1 MVSRP
6 WISCNLY
13 TSPVDA
19 RCGDTNGFQDMS
31 TIHRPYYYFYSLDIQ
46 TAATAE
52 ENNVRIRAE
61 RDDLADVLVRASR
74 AVGTRSP
81 LPILQGVLCDV
92 AGGKLTVTG
101 TDNEITVRT
110 YLEVEVTEDGKTVI
124 PAKLAAEAVRKL
136 PPGAVTLASGDGEVE
151 ITGSG
156 PRFKLREMVVDD
168 YPKIIDAEVDGAVT
182 VDGVGLTKALSQVG
196 VAASTDDARPTLTG
210 VLFEANEDSL
220 RLVATDS
227 YRLAVKDVP
236 GVAAEGSKL
245 VPYRALREL
254 GKTVGVGQMQVSLGE
269 REATFV
275 TDNGRLTVRIIDATF
290 PNYRQLLPEGHS
302 NRLTLDKAA
311 LLEAVG
317 RAALV
322 AEDHIPVRL
331 AMHSGGVEL
340 SVIRQEVGE
349 ATELLEGE
357 YNGEDMT
364 IAFNTRYLTDGITA
378 VDDERIVIETSDPL
392 KPGLIHGA
400 DEVDF
405 RYLLM
410 PVRL

>member
-1 MVSRP
+1 M
-6 WISCNLY
+6 
-13 TSPVDA
+13 
-19 RCGDTNGFQDMS
+19 
-31 TIHRPYYYFYSLDIQ
+31 
-46 TAATAE
+46 
-52 ENNVRIRAE
+52 RIRAE
-61 RDDLADVLVRASR
+61 RDDLADVLTRASR

-110 YLEVEVTEDGKTVI
+110 YLDVEVTEDGKAVI

-136 PPGAVTLASGDGEVE
+136 PPGAVTLVSDGAEVE

-156 PRFKLREMVVDD
+156 PLFKLREMAVDD
-168 YPKIIDAEVDGAVT
+168 FPKIVDSDVGDAVT
-182 VDGVGLTKALSQVG
+182 VEGGKLIKALSQVG
-196 VAASTDDARPTLTG
+196 VAASGDDARPTLTG
-210 VLFEANEDSL
+210 VLFEANEESL

-227 YRLAVKDVP
+227 YRLAVRDVP
-236 GVAAEGSKL
+236 GVVAQESKL

-254 GKTVGVGQMQVSLGE
+254 GRTVGPGSMQVALGE
-269 REATFV
+269 REASFV
-275 TDNGRLTVRIIDATF
+275 TDQGRLTVRIIDSTF
-290 PNYRQLLPEGHS
+290 PNYRQLLPEGHT
-302 NRLTLDKAA
+302 NRLIVDKSAILD
-311 LLEAVG
+311 AVG
-317 RAALV
+317 RSALV

-349 ATELLEGE
+349 AVEYLEADYSG
-357 YNGEDMT
+357 DDIT
-364 IAFNTRYLTDGITA
+364 IAFNTRYLTDGINA
-378 VDDERIVIETSDPL
+378 VDDDKIVIDTSDPL
-392 KPGLIHGA
+392 KPGLIHGDA
-400 DEVDF
+400 SMDF

>member
-1 MVSRP
+1 M
-6 WISCNLY
+6 
-13 TSPVDA
+13 
-19 RCGDTNGFQDMS
+19 
-31 TIHRPYYYFYSLDIQ
+31 
-46 TAATAE
+46 
-52 ENNVRIRAE
+52 RIRAE
-61 RDDLADVLVRASR
+61 RDDLADVLARAGR

-81 LPILQGVLCDV
+81 LPILQGVLCEV

-110 YLEVEVTEDGKTVI
+110 YLDVEVTEDGRTVI

-136 PPGAVTLASGDGEVE
+136 PHGAVSLVSADGHIE
-151 ITGSG
+151 ITGNG
-156 PRFKLREMVVDD
+156 PQFRLREMAVEDF
-168 YPKIIDAEVDGAVT
+168 PKIGDAAGGEEVSVDGAS
-182 VDGVGLTKALSQVG
+182 LIRALSQVG
-196 VAASTDDARPTLTG
+196 VAASGDDARPTLTG
-210 VLFEANEDSL
+210 VLFEANEESL

-227 YRLAVKDVP
+227 YRLAVRDVP
-236 GVAAEGSKL
+236 GVATEGSKL

-254 GKTVGVGQMQVSLGE
+254 GRTVGTGPMKVTLGE
-269 REATFV
+269 REASFV
-275 TDNGRLTVRIIDATF
+275 TDQGRLTVRIIDSTF

-302 NRLTLDKAA
+302 NRLTVDKAG

-331 AMHSGGVEL
+331 AMHGGGVEL

-349 ATELLEGE
+349 ASELLEGE
-357 YNGEDMT
+357 YTGDDMT
-364 IAFNTRYLTDGITA
+364 IAFNTRYLMDGINA
-378 VDDERIVIETSDPL
+378 VDDDQVVIETSDPL
-392 KPGLIHGA
+392 KPGLMHGGSS
-400 DEVDF
+400 EEF

>member
-1 MVSRP
+1 
-6 WISCNLY
+6 
-13 TSPVDA
+13 
-19 RCGDTNGFQDMS
+19 
-31 TIHRPYYYFYSLDIQ
+31 
-46 TAATAE
+46 
-52 ENNVRIRAE
+52 VRIRAE
-61 RDDLADVLVRASR
+61 RDDLADVLGRASR

-92 AGGKLTVTG
+92 AAGKLVVTG

-110 YLEVEVTEDGKTVI
+110 YLDVEVTEEGKTVI

-136 PPGAVTLASGDGEVE
+136 PPGAVSLASGDGEVE

-156 PRFKLREMVVDD
+156 PRFKLREMIVED
-168 YPKIIDAEVDGAVT
+168 YPKIVDADTSAAVSVDGAA
-182 VDGVGLTKALSQVG
+182 LTKALGQVG
-196 VAASTDDARPTLTG
+196 VAASNDDARPTLTG
-210 VLFEANEDSL
+210 VLFESNDDVL

-236 GVAAEGSKL
+236 GVSAEGSKL

-254 GKTVGVGQMQVSLGE
+254 GRTVGTGRMNVALGE
-269 REATFV
+269 REASFV
-275 TDNGRLTVRIIDATF
+275 TGQGRLTVRIIDASF
-290 PNYRQLLPEGHS
+290 PNYRQLLPESHA
-302 NRLTLDKAA
+302 NRLTLDRAA

-331 AMHSGGVEL
+331 AMYGGGVEL

-349 ATELLEGE
+349 ATELLEGD
-357 YNGEDMT
+357 YTGEDMT
-364 IAFNTRYLTDGITA
+364 IAFNTRYLTDGVTA
-378 VDDERIVIETSDPL
+378 VDDDRVVIDTSDPL
-392 KPGLIHGA
+392 KPGLIYGA
-400 DEVDF
+400 EKTDF

>member
-1 MVSRP
+1 
-6 WISCNLY
+6 
-13 TSPVDA
+13 
-19 RCGDTNGFQDMS
+19 
-31 TIHRPYYYFYSLDIQ
+31 
-46 TAATAE
+46 
-52 ENNVRIRAE
+52 VRIRAE
-61 RDDLADVLVRASR
+61 RDDLADVLTRASR

-92 AGGKLTVTG
+92 AGGTLTVTG

-110 YLEVEVTEDGKTVI
+110 YLDVEVTEDGKAVI

-136 PPGAVTLASGDGEVE
+136 PPGAVTLASDGTEVE

-156 PRFKLREMVVDD
+156 PRFKLREMAVDD
-168 YPKIIDAEVDGAVT
+168 FPKIADSNIADAVT
-182 VDGVGLTKALSQVG
+182 VEGGHLIKALSQVG
-196 VAASTDDARPTLTG
+196 IAASGDDARPTLTG
-210 VLFEANEDSL
+210 VLFEANEESL

-227 YRLAVKDVP
+227 YRLAVRDVP
-236 GVAAEGSKL
+236 GVVAQESKL

-254 GKTVGVGQMQVSLGE
+254 GRTVGAGSMQVALGE
-269 REATFV
+269 REASFV
-275 TDNGRLTVRIIDATF
+275 TDHGRLTVRIIDSTF
-290 PNYRQLLPEGHS
+290 PNYRQLLPEGHA
-302 NRLTLDKAA
+302 NHLTVEKSAMLD
-311 LLEAVG
+311 AVG

-322 AEDHIPVRL
+322 AEEHIPVRL

-349 ATELLEGE
+349 AIEHLEAD
-357 YNGEDMT
+357 YSGEDIT
-364 IAFNTRYLTDGITA
+364 IAFNTRYLTDGVNA
-378 VDDERIVIETSDPL
+378 VDDDHVVIDTSDPL

-400 DEVDF
+400 ESMDF